1 MDCSHQD
8 IYILILHIWVDG
20 WTIHCKYIYIY
31 IYINPDKMG
40 EEMMSRHMLHTNI
53 VRSRRST
60 CGHLLN
66 ISKS

>member
-20 WTIHCKYIYIY
+20 WTIHCKYIYI
-31 IYINPDKMG
+31 NPDKMG
-40 EEMMSRHMLHTNI
+40 EEMISRHMLHTNI

-60 CGHLLN
+60 FGHLLN